1 MTCIEELTDRH
12 TNTQTYKPSD
22 EHTCQNWKFWQVMM
36 HDYVI
41 MEQSKQFRIRI
52 LPMFLFNYNSSDQ
65 IRLKDYNPEH
75 TSDLELTNTWNSMR
89 QGELSDAFCEYF
101 RENLHDHS
109 KNKVVK
115 WTTLGLSNWCQ
126 KRTPQSRP
134 KLVIWMSRR
143 MTTLMLSQKQ
153 LESRQ
158 MTTFLLV
165 SLSYGDLIIA
175 LERLNDKHQ
184 IVKWWSCD

>member
-1 MTCIEELTDRH
+1 MWVEP
-12 TNTQTYKPSD
+12 KPIGIYNHSRRSNIFSSD
-22 EHTCQNWKFWQVMM
+22 EKNYLRGPKMSFMHTICVVCCWRSNFRL
-36 HDYVI
+36 VI
-41 MEQSKQFRIRI
+41 VTPLAVKINAPGTPSCFKRGRY
-52 LPMFLFNYNSSDQ
+52 PACYN
-65 IRLKDYNPEH
+65 
-75 TSDLELTNTWNSMR
+75 
-89 QGELSDAFCEYF
+89 
-101 RENLHDHS
+101 HS

-143 MTTLMLSQKQ
+143 MTTLMSSQKQ
-153 LESRQ
+153 PESRQ

-165 SLSYGDLIIA
+165 SLSYDDLVIT
-175 LERLNDKHQ
+175 LERLNDKPQ